1 MATPVSPTPSE
12 DRTQYWRRVLR
23 PLFWWLL
30 LVLVLFGIHTHQR
43 LMEKTRLNF
52 TATLAGHMPFP
63 EDVATFDGQPAF
75 SGQNIP
81 LGNHQ
86 FTVTQ
91 PKGETFSTNLF
102 VWYGAHNF
110 GTIDLKRTMGILTV
124 TANPPAD
131 YLVIRGPEWSVT
143 LTNSAGLTR
152 TVPTDVYGIE
162 VRYPHWQKNYTAGV
176 YANQTAFCTIAPH
189 FGGLQL
195 GCNQA
200 DATFQMQDADGQW
213 VANGNLPAT
222 VDGLPAGVYR
232 LTATHH
238 GHQRTDA
245 LTVRPDTNT
254 SAQLDFHYGKAV
266 FATTPSGASVTTT
279 DDGRSWGET
288 PLTLSELL
296 PGNWNFTL
304 QRSGY
309 QSVQLSVNVEADQDS
324 FVTTNLV
331 SQNYLHAMTT
341 TRQFM
346 AAADYNRALQS
357 ANEAL
362 DARAGDADAL
372 ALQREATGLGLIQHA
387 KILGQQGDY
396 IGGGKEL
403 KQALQSLPDNA
414 EAMQLVSDFKQHVPE
429 QVERMRVERLAR
441 PKKVF
446 DDTMAS
452 ISAASAFE
460 SHELTTGKSAADAQL
475 LIEMQLK
482 TEQPYFKVLRSEM
495 ANEIFKITANQ
506 EFPGGI
512 RQCEIVGGQSKDDE
526 TQIYF
531 KVIEMKKAAFYNQPI
546 GSFWHALPANYELI
560 NPNDPQLNDKQRQ
573 QITDGVALVTAK
585 IQVALGQT
593 PPAAVQPAVPQ

>member
-1 MATPVSPTPSE
+1 M
-12 DRTQYWRRVLR
+12 Q
-23 PLFWWLL
+23 
-30 LVLVLFGIHTHQR
+30 Q
-43 LMEKTRLNF
+43 K
-52 TATLAGHMPFP
+52 TLA
-63 EDVATFDGQPAF
+63 VAALFF
-75 SGQNIP
+75 SAVSLIAQ
-81 LGNHQ
+81 
-86 FTVTQ
+86 
-91 PKGETFSTNLF
+91 TNLF
-102 VWYGAHNF
+102 VAADGSASFSSVQSAIMAVPAGSRETYAANLFIWYGAHNL
-110 GTIDLKRTMGILTV
+110 GTIDLKRATGTLSV
-124 TANPPAD
+124 TANPPANQ
-131 YLVIRGPEWSVT
+131 LSIRGREWSVA
-143 LTNSAGLTR
+143 LTNSSGLTQS
-152 TVPTDVYGIE
+152 VPTGTYAVE
-162 VRYPHWQKNYTAGV
+162 VRYPHWQKNYSVSVAP
-176 YANQTAFCTIAPH
+176 NQTASCPIAPH

-195 GCNQA
+195 GCNQT

-222 VDGLPAGVYR
+222 VDGLPAGVYQ
-232 LTATHH
+232 LTASHH

-266 FATTPSGASVTTT
+266 FTTTPSGASVTTT
-279 DDGRSWGET
+279 DDGRSRGET

-346 AAADYNRALQS
+346 AAADYSHALQS

-414 EAMQLVSDFKQHVPE
+414 EAMQLVTDFKQHVPE
-429 QVERMRVERLAR
+429 QIERMRVERLAR

-495 ANEIFKITANQ
+495 ANEIFKITASQ
-506 EFPGGI
+506 DFPGGI

-531 KVIEMKKAAFYNQPI
+531 KVIEMKKAGFFNQPI
-546 GSFWHALPANYELI
+546 GSYWHALPTNYELV
-560 NPNDPQLNDKQRQ
+560 NPNDPQLNDKLRQ
-573 QITDGVALVTAK
+573 QIADGVSLVTAK

-593 PPAAVQPAVPQ
+593 PAATMQPPVSQ